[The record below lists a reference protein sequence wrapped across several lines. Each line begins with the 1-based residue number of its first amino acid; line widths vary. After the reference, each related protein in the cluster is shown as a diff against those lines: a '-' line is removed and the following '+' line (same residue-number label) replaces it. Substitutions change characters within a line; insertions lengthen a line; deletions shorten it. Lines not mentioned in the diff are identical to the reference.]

1 MIDFNVIQNSY
12 NENIRQPKFKQA
24 MLKEYFQYKILDIIN
39 NSKWSDSLVFLGGSN
54 LRIVHNFRR
63 FSDDLDFD
71 IKGDYDENDHEN
83 MCRYVCNQLAKEGV
97 EVEIDREKKNKKD
110 HHIAYTR
117 YINFPKMLKIQGIHN
132 DPRKKIFVKLDAQAH
147 NYGNFSY
154 TPEDRIIN
162 RFGVFTSVKT
172 TPIDVIL
179 SMKYCSILER
189 AKGRDFYD
197 VTELVNLTKPNDD
210 YLTNRFKHG
219 KLKEDYYGPIHLKE
233 RIIKKIEKMEIKD
246 WEEKIKEIERYI
258 FNPAESSKIL
268 HFENWIMDPS
278 FLRTFGLE
286 VTGDNTVYDHVLSHR
301 KRLRLNH
308 YNRKVEI
315 SFYPDSDSFIPTPQR
330 ADVRLSFRNVYGDQT
345 GKPLTNYPEK
355 IERKEGFNIL
365 NFELNPE
372 SKDPIN
378 IDVQFIK
385 KAN

>member
-378 IDVQFIK
+378 INVQFY
-385 KAN
+385 

>member
-54 LRIVHNFRR
+54 LRIVHDFRR

-71 IKGDYDENDHEN
+71 LKGDYDETDHEN
-83 MCRYVCNQLAKEGV
+83 MCRYVCNQLAKEGI
-97 EVEIDREKKNKKD
+97 EVEIDHEKKIKKD
-110 HHIAYTR
+110 HHRAYTR
-117 YINFPKMLKIQGIHN
+117 YINFSKMLKIQGIHN

-210 YLTNRFKHG
+210 YLINRFKHG

-246 WEEKIKEIERYI
+246 WEEKTKEIERYI

-268 HFENWIMDPS
+268 HFKNWIMDSS

-315 SFYPDSDSFIPTPQR
+315 SFYPDSNSFIPTPQR

-355 IERKEGFNIL
+355 IKLKKNFSIIG
-365 NFELNPE
+365 FELNPE

-378 IDVQFIK
+378 INVQFY
-385 KAN
+385 